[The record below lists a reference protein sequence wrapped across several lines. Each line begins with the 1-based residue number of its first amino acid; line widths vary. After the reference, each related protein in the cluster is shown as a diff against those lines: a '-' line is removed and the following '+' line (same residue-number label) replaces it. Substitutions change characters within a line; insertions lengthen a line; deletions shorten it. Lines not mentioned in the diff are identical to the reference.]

1 MVIMYENNIQIMVIM
16 PIYIMA
22 IILYT
27 IVVDRTE
34 GVAMRTT
41 PVYGGSN
48 ENVLSPVAVTIS
60 F

>member
-1 MVIMYENNIQIMVIM
+1 MVIM
-16 PIYIMA
+16 PIYIMV
-22 IILYT
+22 IMIYT

-41 PVYGGSN
+41 LVYSGSN
-48 ENVLSPVAVTIS
+48 ENILFPVAVTIS

>member
-1 MVIMYENNIQIMVIM
+1 M
-16 PIYIMA
+16 PIYILRKM
-22 IILYT
+22 LYT

-41 PVYGGSN
+41 LVYGGSN